1 MFALLLHNS
10 FVRNKVT
17 YLITYLI
24 VKIRTS
30 RPYKDWHSKSFEK
43 FAGKVFGGSATLLK
57 QYSTKD
63 VFQRT
68 VQRNFQNRYPVELL

>member
-17 YLITYLI
+17 YLITHLI

-30 RPYKDWHSKSFEK
+30 RPHKDWHSKSFEK

-68 VQRNFQNRYPVELL
+68 VQTNSREIFKIGIL

>member
-57 QYSTKD
+57 QRM
-63 VFQRT
+63 FFR
-68 VQRNFQNRYPVELL
+68 ELSREIPEKFSK